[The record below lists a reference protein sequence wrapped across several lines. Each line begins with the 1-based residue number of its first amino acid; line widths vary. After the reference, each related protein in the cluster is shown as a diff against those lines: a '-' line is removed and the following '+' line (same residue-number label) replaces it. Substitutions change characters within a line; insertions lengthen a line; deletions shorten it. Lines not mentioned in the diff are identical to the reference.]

1 MLSHRSDLN
10 SVTGTRRC
18 EAQGLLAAKGPLR
31 KVPSNPPQGQYRWF
45 APFESV
51 GSRCLSG
58 RVRC

>member
-1 MLSHRSDLN
+1 MLCHRSDLN

-45 APFESV
+45 ARFE
-51 GSRCLSG
+51 
-58 RVRC
+58 RVACAV